1 MTKDQELNQKTLIVD
16 FSQSDLKNITLFTGR
31 KNGRKAKSLFS
42 VTPCDYYIFRA
53 NKDQVI
59 TSSYFLGLIG
69 DELRVLLD
77 RLNDINEL
85 ISKIDVSS
93 LNTISQEECIRAI
106 RRGLSSNEIEL

>member
-1 MTKDQELNQKTLIVD
+1 MTENQELNQKTLIID

-42 VTPCDYYIFRA
+42 VTPCDYYIFIA
-53 NKDQVI
+53 NNDQVI

-69 DELRVLLD
+69 DELRILLD